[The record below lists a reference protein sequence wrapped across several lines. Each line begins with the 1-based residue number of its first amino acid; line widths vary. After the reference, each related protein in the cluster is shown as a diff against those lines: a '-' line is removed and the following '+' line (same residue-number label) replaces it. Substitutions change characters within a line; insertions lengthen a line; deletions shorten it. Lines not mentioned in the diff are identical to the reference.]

1 MSKQR
6 LSKTVVQ
13 PDGRVVEVELT
24 PADEAAQK
32 ASTSLEWLV
41 ERLAEPASVRRIHLE
56 TGIPKK
62 RLRSA
67 LHHLMTLGL
76 VERKRLPG
84 GGHVWA
90 AKGGNE

>member
-13 PDGRVVEVELT
+13 PDGRVVEVELAS
-24 PADEAAQK
+24 ADEAARK
-32 ASTSLEWLV
+32 APKGLEWLV
-41 ERLAEPASVRRIHLE
+41 ERLAEPASVRRLHRE
-56 TGIPKK
+56 TGIPKR

-67 LHHLMTLGL
+67 LHHLMALGL
-76 VERKRLPG
+76 IERRRLPG
-84 GGHVWA
+84 GGHVWV